1 MERQNLEAIP
11 TIINDENVL
20 NEANRSTVDSNRS
33 QSVSSC
39 MLIAIKFRAVDSRG
53 VRRAIPFHLKNL
65 LFLSIFEILS
75 SKIELFLLKK
85 VGGCQTWWRA
95 VQYSISPLI
104 PMPKAPKGIL
114 AYLHILLRKLAA

>member
-39 MLIAIKFRAVDSRG
+39 LFIAIKFRAVDSSW
-53 VRRAIPFHLKNL
+53 VRWATLLLSNVVLVKSKGKILQNFVAFSENRKVASANARYYKLKIN
-65 LFLSIFEILS
+65 FL
-75 SKIELFLLKK
+75 
-85 VGGCQTWWRA
+85 
-95 VQYSISPLI
+95 
-104 PMPKAPKGIL
+104 PKG
-114 AYLHILLRKLAA
+114 HST